1 VVRGPHGGGVTLLRR
16 PATSPAVTPLVSA
29 PTPITPGASTLHPS
43 ALRPSTLP
51 LGTRRVATP
60 SVAGHR
66 GASGHRPEHTL
77 EAYRHALALGADAI
91 EVDVVSTA
99 DGVLV
104 ARHESELSA
113 TTDVARRPELAHR
126 RTVRVVHGR
135 RVEGWF
141 VEDLLLEE
149 VRLLRARERW
159 PLQRPVS
166 GAYDGLLGVPTLDE
180 VLGLVVEQS
189 RSLGREVGVLVELK
203 DATWSAQRGLAPT
216 GPLLDDLRRHG
227 LDHPGSPVAVM
238 GFEPTVLAELAG
250 RTRVPLVQLVD
261 DLHGSPA
268 DLAAA
273 GDPRT
278 FADLVSPT
286 GLAAVARY
294 ATGLG
299 VRHSVLARDLG
310 DRVAVTGLV
319 DAAHR
324 HGLDVRAW
332 TLRVEDR
339 FLPRPYRGHDR
350 SGHGDLRGYAALL
363 LDHGVDTVITDHPEA
378 CLAAR
383 DDRPADLPTP
393 A

>member
-1 VVRGPHGGGVTLLRR
+1 MVVTLVPHAR
-16 PATSPAVTPLVSA
+16 PTTSSSVLAA
-29 PTPITPGASTLHPS
+29 
-43 ALRPSTLP
+43 
-51 LGTRRVATP
+51 

-113 TTDVARRPELAHR
+113 TTDVARRAELAHLR
-126 RTVRVVHGR
+126 SERVVAGR
-135 RVEGWF
+135 RVQGWF
-141 VEDLLLEE
+141 VEDLTLEQ

-159 PLQRPVS
+159 PLQRPAS
-166 GAYDGLLGVPTLDE
+166 GAYDGLLAVPTLDE
-180 VLGLVVEQS
+180 VLGLVAEGS
-189 RSLGREVGVLVELK
+189 RSRCGEVGVLVELK
-203 DATWSAQRGLAPT
+203 DVARSAARGLDPT
-216 GPLLDDLRRHG
+216 DPLLADLRRHG
-227 LDHPGSPVAVM
+227 LDRPDSPVSVM
-238 GFEPTVLAELAG
+238 GFEPTALASLAG
-250 RTRVPLVQLVD
+250 RTRVPLVQLLD
-261 DLHGSPA
+261 DLRARPA

-278 FADLVSPT
+278 FADLVSPR
-286 GLAAVARY
+286 GLAAVADY

-299 VRHSVLARDLG
+299 PRHSLLARDLG
-310 DRVAVTGLV
+310 DRVVPTGLV
-319 DAAHR
+319 DRAHR
-324 HGLDVRAW
+324 HGLEVRTW
-332 TLRVEDR
+332 TLRAEDR

-363 LDHGVDTVITDHPEA
+363 LDLGVEGLITDHPA
-378 CLAAR
+378 TCVAAR
-383 DDRPADLPTP
+383 DERPADVP

>member
-1 VVRGPHGGGVTLLRR
+1 MTLLRR
-16 PATSPAVTPLVSA
+16 PAASPVRIPPATATAPPAV
-29 PTPITPGASTLHPS
+29 
-43 ALRPSTLP
+43 
-51 LGTRRVATP
+51 P
-60 SVAGHR
+60 SVSGHR

-126 RTVRVVHGR
+126 RSVRVVDGR
-135 RVEGWF
+135 AVEGWF

-159 PLQRPVS
+159 PLQRPSS
-166 GAYDGLLGVPTLDE
+166 GAYDGLLAIPTLDE
-180 VLGLVVEQS
+180 VLALAADRS
-189 RSLGREVGVLVELK
+189 RSRGREVGVLVELK
-203 DATWSAQRGLAPT
+203 DVALSAARGLDPT
-216 GPLLDDLRRHG
+216 DPLLDDLRRHG
-227 LDHPGSPVAVM
+227 LDRPASPVSVM
-238 GFEPTVLAELAG
+238 GFEPSALVSLAG

-261 DLHGSPA
+261 DLHVRPA

-278 FADLVSPT
+278 FADLVSPD
-286 GLAAVARY
+286 GLAAVAAY

-299 VRHSVLARDLG
+299 PRHSLLARDLG
-310 DRVAVTGLV
+310 DRVVPTGLV
-319 DAAHR
+319 DRAHR
-324 HGLDVRAW
+324 HGLEVRTW
-332 TLRVEDR
+332 TLRAEDR
-339 FLPRPYRGHDR
+339 FLPRPFRGHDR

-363 LDHGVDTVITDHPEA
+363 LDLGVDGLITDHPEV

-383 DDRPADLPTP
+383 DERPADLPAP

>member
-1 VVRGPHGGGVTLLRR
+1 MAGGPHGGDVTLLRR
-16 PATSPAVTPLVSA
+16 PAASPVENPPATIRPA
-29 PTPITPGASTLHPS
+29 PTPLSRI
-43 ALRPSTLP
+43 P
-51 LGTRRVATP
+51 LVAAP

-91 EVDVVSTA
+91 EIDVVSTA

-113 TTDVARRPELAHR
+113 TTDIARRPELAHR
-126 RTVRVVHGR
+126 RSVRLVEGR
-135 RVEGWF
+135 PVTGWF

-159 PLQRPVS
+159 PLQRPSS

-180 VLGLVVEQS
+180 VLGLAAEQS
-189 RSLGREVGVLVELK
+189 RSRGREVGVLVELK
-203 DATWSAQRGLAPT
+203 DAASSAQRGLDPV

-227 LDHPGSPVAVM
+227 LDRAGSPVTVM
-238 GFEPTVLAELAG
+238 GFEPTVLASLAG
-250 RTRVPLVQLVD
+250 RTRVPLVQLVE
-261 DLHGSPA
+261 DLHSRPA

-278 FADLVSPT
+278 FADLVSPA
-286 GLAAVARY
+286 GLAVVAGY

-299 VRHSVLARDLG
+299 PRHSLLARDRG
-310 DRVAVTGLV
+310 DRVVATGLV

-324 HGLDVRAW
+324 HGLQVRAW
-332 TLRVEDR
+332 TLRAEDR

-350 SGHGDLRGYAALL
+350 SGHGDLSGYAALL
-363 LDHGVDTVITDHPEA
+363 LDLGVDGLITDHLEI
-378 CLAAR
+378 CVAAR
-383 DDRPADLPTP
+383 DDRTADLPTP